1 MSLELLARL
10 SRRSQG
16 PAPPSRREL
25 IAEFCRAVGWRDAKG
40 RLSLSSAS
48 VALRRLEQQGQVQ
61 LPPMPSRT
69 KGSRP
74 RGLFDDG
81 QPLPVLPE
89 LPTRGGAIPGLRL
102 RLIHD
107 EQDPGHRIWNRLIVR
122 EHPLGRR
129 PLVGAQ
135 LRYLVECDQGI
146 LGAFGFGPA
155 AYHLECRDQWIGWTP
170 QAREQNRGQVLGLS
184 RFLLRPGL
192 RVPHLASQCYGQV
205 LRQVAE
211 DWHERYGIKP
221 VLVETYVDRVH
232 HQGVSLAAANWRRLG
247 ESKGR
252 GRDDRQRQ
260 RAQSTKD
267 VWVYPLDPQA
277 RTRLQAC
284 GVEVLAPR
292 SVFAPA
298 LETDWVEEA
307 MAGVELGDARLNQ
320 RVRRMLRSRWAR
332 PESSFYRSFEDAAQS
347 KGAYQL
353 VENPR
358 WEINLG
364 SLLAPHELQTARRMA
379 AETVVLLAQ
388 DTCTLSYNTLRQTEG
403 LGSIGE
409 EASRGLFLH
418 SLQAFRLDGIPLGT
432 AWAEVWARPE
442 GSDTTRR
449 NERSIDEKESGRW
462 IRALQAGSQRA
473 RQMPQTQVVVC
484 GDRESDI
491 YELYDQVQAA
501 PANLHVLVRGKHD
514 RCLND
519 GTRLVATL
527 AAAPLGGTLA
537 VAVPRRLGQPARH
550 AILELRWQEV
560 ELKPPAVGLKKSWP
574 PLKVYAVLAREVGA
588 PERVE
593 PIEWLLLST
602 WPVTTL
608 KMARRLVR
616 WYALRWGIECWHK
629 VLKVVCG
636 VERRQMKSAQ
646 ALERALALDMIVASR
661 VLLLSRLGKAHPDLP
676 AALFYSPEELAV
688 LEVKK
693 KETGKYPQSQKLTLL
708 QGNILVAMLVG
719 FWGRTGDGHPGP
731 QILAEGLRMLRALVW
746 FKRQWEGT
754 GRGHP
759 RRGGPT

>member
-16 PAPPSRREL
+16 PAPPSRRGL
-25 IAEFCRAVGWRDAKG
+25 IEEFCRAVGWRDAKG

-48 VALRRLEQQGQVQ
+48 VALRRLELKGQVQ
-61 LPPMPSRT
+61 LPPMAPRA
-69 KGSRP
+69 KGARP
-74 RGLFDDG
+74 RGLYDDG
-81 QPLPVLPE
+81 QPLPALPQ
-89 LPTRGGAIPGLRL
+89 LPARGGAIPGLRL
-102 RLIHD
+102 RLIQD
-107 EQDPGHRIWNRLIVR
+107 EQDPGHRLWNRLIAR

-135 LRYLVECDQGI
+135 LRYLIECDQGV

-155 AYHLECRDQWIGWTP
+155 AYHLECRDQWIGWP
-170 QAREQNRGQVLGLS
+170 LPARDQNRGRVLGLS
-184 RFLLRPGL
+184 RFLLRPG
-192 RVPHLASQCYGQV
+192 RRIPHLASQCYGLV

-211 DWHERYGIKP
+211 DWQARYGVKP
-221 VLVETYVDRVH
+221 VLVETFVEREH

-252 GRDDRQRQ
+252 GRDDRQR
-260 RAQSTKD
+260 RHAQSLKD

-277 RTRLQAC
+277 RTQLQVCA
-284 GVEVLAPR
+284 VEALAPR

-298 LETDWVEEA
+298 LGADWVEEE

-320 RVRRMLRSRWAR
+320 RVRGLLRGRWAR
-332 PESSFYRSFEDAAQS
+332 PESSFYRSFADAAQS

-442 GSDTTRR
+442 VSDTARR
-449 NERSIDEKESGRW
+449 NAQSIDEKESGRW
-462 IRALQAGSQRA
+462 IRALQAASQRA

-501 PANLHVLVRGKHD
+501 PANVYVLVRGQHD

-519 GTRLVATL
+519 GTRLIATL
-527 AAAPLGGTLA
+527 TAAPLGGTLA
-537 VAVPRRLGQPARH
+537 VEVPRRLGQPARR
-550 AILELRWQEV
+550 AILELRWREV
-560 ELKPPAVGLKKSWP
+560 ELKPPAVRLKKGWP
-574 PLKVYAVLAREVGA
+574 PLKVQAVLAREVGA
-588 PERVE
+588 PEGVE

-608 KMARRLVR
+608 KLARRLVR

-636 VERRQMKSAQ
+636 VERRQMKSAR

-661 VLLLSRLGKAHPDLP
+661 VLLLSRLGKEHPELP
-676 AALFYSPEELAV
+676 AARFYSPEELAV

-693 KETGKYPQSQKLTLL
+693 KETGKFTQRQELTIL
-708 QGNILVAMLVG
+708 QANILVAMLVG
-719 FWGRTGDGHPGP
+719 FGGRTGDGHPGP
-731 QILAEGLRMLRALVW
+731 QILAEGLRLLRALVW
-746 FKRQWEGT
+746 FKRQWEKT
-754 GRGHP
+754 GRGPP
-759 RRGGPT
+759 RRKGPT